1 VHLADDFFV
10 EITAASG
17 GDGSEG
23 KLFVAGNAELV
34 GEEDVERKMEGV
46 GDLKGDDDASSGD
59 AEDDCV
65 GAIGEL
71 GQVGGELAS
80 GVLTVLEDHGVTWAL
95 SLRDGPF
102 REWFRDGYSF
112 LVSCMQKVLKSSQ
125 QGC

>member
-1 VHLADDFFV
+1 MPVAWKTLGA
-10 EITAASG
+10 
-17 GDGSEG
+17 GDRVSIA
-23 KLFVAGNAELV
+23 KAV
-34 GEEDVERKMEGV
+34 
-46 GDLKGDDDASSGD
+46 LKGDDDAAARD

-80 GVLTVLEDHGVTWAL
+80 GVFAVFEDHGVTRAL
-95 SLRDGPF
+95 SLRGGPF

-112 LVSCMQKVLKSSQ
+112 LVYEKVLKSSQ